1 VTEGR
6 PVGAVVAWSS
16 EVSFSLTLVAD
27 RLAEDELVGHVCSAN
42 RIGVPAGM
50 LVSAFDHLCRR
61 QTYPS

>member
-27 RLAEDELVGHVCSAN
+27 RLAEDELMGHFVCQASSAGRRGAWASFNNFVGA
-42 RIGVPAGM
+42 AE
-50 LVSAFDHLCRR
+50 
-61 QTYPS
+61 